1 MSETGETRP
10 LSKASIT
17 GVPALA
23 QTHLEALTGR
33 LPVDQTT
40 HRMGQDEDRE
50 AQVAEHGP
58 HRVRLQDTVTQV

>member
-1 MSETGETRP
+1 M
-10 LSKASIT
+10 
-17 GVPALA
+17 PALA